1 MLKSLPGEKLEDKV
15 KEFSQ
20 SKEKTKD
27 LQKRV
32 GLRWGEEKSISK

>member
-1 MLKSLPGEKLEDKV
+1 MLKSLPIEKLEGKV
-15 KEFSQ
+15 KELSQ

-32 GLRWGEEKSISK
+32 AWRWGEEKSISK